1 MSAIDLVIY
10 ALAAYRLTR
19 FLVED
24 HLFEGVREWVWKR
37 RGPDT
42 KLGYLFTCY
51 WCMGFWMSS
60 LLVAGYILIPSVM
73 FIVALALALSA
84 AVGIISKIVD
94 RG

>member
-1 MSAIDLVIY
+1 MSAVELLVL

-24 HLFEGVREWVWKR
+24 HLFEGVREFIWKR
-37 RGPDT
+37 WNPGT

-60 LLVAGYILIPSVM
+60 FIVAGYILIPSVM
-73 FIVALALALSA
+73 FIVALVLALSA

>member
-1 MSAIDLVIY
+1 MSFLEFTVF
-10 ALAAYRLTR
+10 ALASYRLTR

-24 HLFEGVREWVWKR
+24 HLFNGLREWVWKR
-37 RGPDT
+37 WNPGT

-60 LLVAGYILIPSVM
+60 FVVVGYILVPSVM
-73 FIVALALALSA
+73 FIVALVLALSA
-84 AVGIISKIVD
+84 VVGIISKIVD

>member
-1 MSAIDLVIY
+1 MSAIELLVY

-24 HLFEGVREWVWKR
+24 HLFEGLREWIWKR
-37 RGPDT
+37 WNPGT

-60 LLVAGYILIPSVM
+60 LLGLGYILIPSVM
-73 FIVALALALSA
+73 FIVALVLALSA

>member
-1 MSAIDLVIY
+1 MSLVELVVY

-37 RGPDT
+37 WNPGT

-60 LLVAGYILIPSVM
+60 LIVVGYILIPSVM
-73 FIVALALALSA
+73 FIVALVLALSA
-84 AVGIISKIVD
+84 SAGIISKIVD